1 MTSHCSHKKHAQKR
15 EEKMKTLSIR
25 GVDEDL
31 AAILKKQAKSAQ
43 KSVNQFVL
51 ETLRQYTGL
60 EKKKRFTR
68 EYDDLDGLLGKWS
81 AKELNQIQGKIE
93 NERRIDEELWK

>member
-1 MTSHCSHKKHAQKR
+1 MAWCSHKKHAKK

-31 AAILKKQAKSAQ
+31 AAILKQQAKSAQ

-81 AKELNQIQGKIE
+81 ANEFNQIQGKIE
-93 NERRIDEELWK
+93 NERKIDEELWK

>member
-1 MTSHCSHKKHAQKR
+1 
-15 EEKMKTLSIR
+15 MKTLSIR

-31 AAILKKQAKSAQ
+31 AAILKQQAKSAQ

-81 AKELNQIQGKIE
+81 ANEFNQIQGKIE
-93 NERRIDEELWK
+93 NERKIDEELWK

>member
-1 MTSHCSHKKHAQKR
+1 MAHRSRKKHAEKKR
-15 EEKMKTLSIR
+15 EKMKTLSIR
-25 GVDEDL
+25 GVDEEL
-31 AAILKKQAKSAQ
+31 AAILKQQAKAAQ

-68 EYDDLDGLLGKWS
+68 EYDDLDDLLGKWS
-81 AKELNQIQGKIE
+81 AKEFKQIQGKID
-93 NERRIDEELWK
+93 NERGIDEELWK